1 MDDKTHIRRLDEPE
15 FPGFANVFE
24 STGEAEP
31 IDADPA
37 AAALNRR
44 SFLALSTATA
54 LAAAAGCRRPDLQIL
69 PYSAIPDD
77 QIGHIAPGRP
87 TFYATAIPRP
97 GGALP
102 VLVESH
108 DGRPTKIEGNPKHPA
123 SQGST
128 DAFAQA
134 SILDLYSPDRVM
146 SDKYPGVMET
156 RRAAHLGRLRPLR
169 SHARRRFAKTQGEGL
184 YILTDQT
191 PSPSLRLIREH
202 VKKTLPKASWHTYE
216 PVNNEE
222 ALQGRGDR
230 LRAEARREVQLRQ
243 DRHASSRSTA
253 TSSVAIPT
261 RSSTAARSRR
271 GGRSR
276 SPTTD
281 EPAVRRRDRRTR

>member
-1 MDDKTHIRRLDEPE
+1 MGNPTTTRVTDEPE

-54 LAAAAGCRRPDLQIL
+54 LAAAVGCRRPDLQIL

-77 QIGHIAPGRP
+77 QVGHIAPGRP

-123 SQGST
+123 SRG
-128 DAFAQA
+128 
-134 SILDLYSPDRVM
+134 IDR
-146 SDKYPGVMET
+146 
-156 RRAAHLGRLRPLR
+156 RLRPGLDPR
-169 SHARRRFAKTQGEGL
+169 SLQPRSRDVGQVPRRHGTRRPTPPGPTSTATPALSLIASRKPRARGSTSSRIRHPRRPCGSFASTSRRRCPRRRG
-184 YILTDQT
+184 T
-191 PSPSLRLIREH
+191 P
-202 VKKTLPKASWHTYE
+202 T
-216 PVNNEE
+216 
-222 ALQGRGDR
+222 
-230 LRAEARREVQLRQ
+230 
-243 DRHASSRSTA
+243 SRST
-253 TSSVAIPT
+253 TT
-261 RSSTAARSRR
+261 RRSRAR
-271 GGRSR
+271 RSR
-276 SPTTD
+276 SGTS
-281 EPAVRRRDRRTR
+281 